1 MNDSTNGT
9 RRSTGKP
16 RLHDFAAGE
25 TGRGPA
31 IPTPMSNNP
40 KPGQWTN
47 RMSHNMIADY
57 KRFLMTDGEGIR
69 CSLYV
74 SGCPFHCVECYN
86 SSIWDFQAGHE
97 YNDKLEAQIM
107 DSLAQSFVQ
116 GITFLG
122 GEPLLNTGVL
132 LPLAR
137 KIRERFGHTK
147 DIWCWTGYTWEEL
160 MRDGETQ
167 DKLDLLHEI
176 DILVDGR
183 YIKTLHDSLLQFRG
197 SRNQRILDVQE
208 SFGQGKPVVWAK
220 LHDQEAF
227 HSRDLRQGS
236 VPLAKATPAS
246 PLSASAGQSMRSP
259 RSSLRRAWPAPPC
272 NNANP

>member
-1 MNDSTNGT
+1 MVQAGT
-9 RRSTGKP
+9 R
-16 RLHDFAAGE
+16 HDFVKTKE
-25 TGRGPA
+25 YRGPSV
-31 IPTPMSNNP
+31 PSPLTNNP
-40 KPGQWTN
+40 RAGQWTN
-47 RMSHNMIADY
+47 AMSHNMIADY

-74 SGCPFHCVECYN
+74 SGCPFHCEGCYN

-97 YNDKLEAQIM
+97 YNEKLEAQIM
-107 DSLAQSFVQ
+107 DDLAQSFVQ

-160 MRDGETQ
+160 MREGESP
-167 DKLDLLHEI
+167 DKLDLLREI

-183 YIKTLHDSLLQFRG
+183 YIKTQHDSLLQFRG
-197 SRNQRILDVQE
+197 SSNQRIIDVPSTLE
-208 SFGQGKPVVWAK
+208 AHAAGELTGNEVVLWEDDPLFAS
-220 LHDQEAF
+220 HD
-227 HSRDLRQGS
+227 
-236 VPLAKATPAS
+236 LA
-246 PLSASAGQSMRSP
+246 
-259 RSSLRRAWPAPPC
+259 
-272 NNANP
+272 

>member
-1 MNDSTNGT
+1 MEDQERMVQAGT
-9 RRSTGKP
+9 R
-16 RLHDFAAGE
+16 HDFVKTKE
-25 TGRGPA
+25 YRGPSV
-31 IPTPMSNNP
+31 PSPLTNNP
-40 KPGQWTN
+40 RAGQWTN
-47 RMSHNMIADY
+47 AMSHNMIADY

-74 SGCPFHCVECYN
+74 SGCPFHCEGCYN

-97 YNDKLEAQIM
+97 YNEKLEAQIM
-107 DSLAQSFVQ
+107 DDLAQSFVQ

-160 MRDGETQ
+160 MREGESP
-167 DKLDLLHEI
+167 DKLDLLREI

-197 SRNQRILDVQE
+197 SSNQRIIDVPASLE
-208 SFGQGKPVVWAK
+208 QGDVVIWSK
-220 LHDQEAF
+220 LHDQERFIPEIYGHERAAGEG
-227 HSRDLRQGS
+227 D
-236 VPLAKATPAS
+236 AS
-246 PLSASAGQSMRSP
+246 
-259 RSSLRRAWPAPPC
+259 
-272 NNANP
+272 